1 MIITKEIASF
11 VGNQDGVKEGR
22 LSPDLTHVVSGGEQ
36 DSKPR
41 GPMSTCACLHM
52 LTCGFCL
59 AIFCVLCLVLPPLP
73 SSLPVSIG
81 MDGTVRV
88 YDAILNSAMFE
99 SRNRGI
105 KVKIPPKITLFG
117 HMGAVRT
124 VCISPDSWR
133 IVTSGDDGTL
143 RIWDL
148 GGTGTP
154 QKLGHALACGGIS
167 YGPYGELVATCGFE
181 GTLKLWDGRE
191 GLFIKDICKRDVQY
205 LRCALSPD
213 ALRLATANE
222 DGVIRVYD
230 VERGEPVITQRQAFV
245 RARAVTY
252 SRGQGFNLATGSDDG
267 WVKIWEA
274 SSGEL
279 KCQLDAH
286 IRPVEEGKPKKYW
299 CILDIAYHPSNIRM
313 ATCSDDM
320 TIKYWAR
327 KFSSSLAANLL
338 GTVTEAEMPDEDEL
352 VEAKRKRLMES
363 RRRERL
369 EEMSEEERLARQ
381 RRKEKE
387 MKSKIANRQMKHL
400 AGAEPDEFSD
410 SDSDDSLLTEDDI
423 MQIEKALYEDDDDE
437 IEQQNISADPQKW
450 QLVCTLYGHK
460 AAVTSVAFTH
470 AGDRCLSASE
480 DGTIRAWTADIE
492 LPDVDVDAEDVSDL
506 PDDAKQEFL
515 KIKKEAAKKKDAGF
529 GAQCVGK
536 RFNECLVVIDVRGG
550 MVRQIAITPDDALL
564 FAASDGL
571 GGWGDAGK
579 GGLVTIW
586 DVRGYHRAGT
596 FETYHPAIS
605 VAATG
610 EAPYCVT
617 AADKGGHVYICRYG
631 CQEPHVPKD
640 TRPVP
645 PPNRPSGF
653 CTIL

>member
-1 MIITKEIASF
+1 MHAHEITCINILATLVFRSLELSLLF
-11 VGNQDGVKEGR
+11 LGVVS
-22 LSPDLTHVVSGGEQ
+22 LSP
-36 DSKPR
+36 P
-41 GPMSTCACLHM
+41 
-52 LTCGFCL
+52 F
-59 AIFCVLCLVLPPLP
+59 
-73 SSLPVSIG
+73 SSLSLSLTLG

-88 YDAILNSAMFE
+88 YDAAINAAMVE
-99 SRNRGI
+99 NRKRGI
-105 KVKIPPKITLFG
+105 MVKIQPKITLFG
-117 HMGAVRT
+117 HAGAVRT

-133 IVTSGDDGTL
+133 VVTSGDDGTL

-205 LRCALSPD
+205 IRCALSPD

-222 DGVIRVYD
+222 DGIIRVYD

-245 RARAVTY
+245 RARAITY
-252 SRGQGFNLATGSDDG
+252 SHGEGFNLATGSDDG
-267 WVKIWEA
+267 WVKIWES

-286 IRPVEEGKPKKYW
+286 HRPVEDGKPKKYW

-320 TIKYWAR
+320 TIKYWVR
-327 KFSSSLAANLL
+327 TFSTTMAVNLL
-338 GTVTEAEMPDEDEL
+338 ANVTDAYMPDEGEL
-352 VEAKRKRLMES
+352 LEAKRKRLMES

-369 EEMSEEERLARQ
+369 EEMTDEDRLARQ

-387 MKSKIANRQMKHL
+387 MKTKIANRQMKHL
-400 AGAEPDEFSD
+400 AGAEVDEFSD
-410 SDSDDSLLTEDDI
+410 SDSDDSLLTDDDI
-423 MQIEKALYEDDDDE
+423 MQIEKAVYEDDDDE

-450 QLVCTLYGHK
+450 ALISTLYGHK
-460 AAVTSVAFTH
+460 AAVTSVAFSYE
-470 AGDRCLSASE
+470 GDRCFSSSE
-480 DGTIRAWTADIE
+480 DGTIRAWTAHLDLPEVDID
-492 LPDVDVDAEDVSDL
+492 LDKDASDL
-506 PDDAKQEFL
+506 PDDAKQAVL
-515 KIKKEAAKKKDAGF
+515 KAKREYTKKKDAGF
-529 GAQCVGK
+529 GAQCAGK

-550 MVRQIAITPDDALL
+550 MVRQIAITPDDAFL

-571 GGWGDAGK
+571 GGWGDAGQ

-586 DVRGYHRAGT
+586 DIRGYHRAGT

-617 AADKGGHVYICRYG
+617 AADKQGHVYICRYG
-631 CQEPHVPKD
+631 CQQPHVPKD